1 MTHSSDTPAPAA
13 DALPTTP
20 QPYRAPELT
29 TLGSIEVLTAG
40 PDSGNLDQIFGGT
53 GGFQDSTS

>member
-1 MTHSSDTPAPAA
+1 MTHTSDTPALTA
-13 DALPTTP
+13 DPLPTTP

-40 PDSGNLDQIFGGT
+40 PDSGTLDQLFGGS